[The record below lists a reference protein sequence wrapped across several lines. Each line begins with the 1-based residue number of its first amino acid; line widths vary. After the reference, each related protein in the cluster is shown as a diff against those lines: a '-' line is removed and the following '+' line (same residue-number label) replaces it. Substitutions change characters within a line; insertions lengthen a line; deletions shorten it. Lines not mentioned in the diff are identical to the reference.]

1 MNIFFLPNGY
11 CMLRKEFPVPVFKNL
26 VCEMTR
32 CYVTKWFFSGQG
44 ERSAMHQTASKTTET
59 EEDGG
64 CKSHFHDCLLNIN
77 ADCWNVWL
85 LEDEVDRAGRQR
97 NHAIWKK
104 NNNNTVK
111 NAVVVLSWPTS
122 HEVASTS
129 LNEKQTRLHLPAVW
143 KQDSSHFT
151 LFIKTLKWHITDCML
166 PRKCSLSPQD
176 GIGSV
181 TAYGNSKS
189 IRDKACGLF
198 CCGTIG
204 WMDEF

>member
-64 CKSHFHDCLLNIN
+64 CNSHFHDCLLNIN

-104 NNNNTVK
+104 KNNNT
-111 NAVVVLSWPTS
+111 
-122 HEVASTS
+122 
-129 LNEKQTRLHLPAVW
+129 EKCSRCPKLTHQPWSGIYIFKWKANQIAPACCLKAGFLTLYTLHQNSEMTYHRLHAASEMQPVTTRWDW
-143 KQDSSHFT
+143 KRDSLWKFKEHT
-151 LFIKTLKWHITDCML
+151 
-166 PRKCSLSPQD
+166 R
-176 GIGSV
+176 
-181 TAYGNSKS
+181 
-189 IRDKACGLF
+189 
-198 CCGTIG
+198 
-204 WMDEF
+204 